1 MSGDRGKA
9 DIAIVGFN
17 VRLPALAAELVGLGV
32 AVLYAAGG
40 PPAALAAK
48 AATSAIPIVFSAAP
62 TSPPGPRSVLLQMIA
77 GRSRRSEQNT
87 PTILRDPP
95 YVLERVGTQSVVTC
109 GGGVSRR
116 RDNHVS
122 QNYDRL

>member
-17 VRLPALAAELVGLGV
+17 VRLPALAAELVGLRV

-40 PPAALAAK
+40 PPAALAAN
-48 AATSAIPIVFSAAP
+48 AATSAIPIRVLATPP

-77 GRSRRSEQNT
+77 G
-87 PTILRDPP
+87 P
-95 YVLERVGTQSVVTC
+95 VAKK
-109 GGGVSRR
+109 
-116 RDNHVS
+116 
-122 QNYDRL
+122 